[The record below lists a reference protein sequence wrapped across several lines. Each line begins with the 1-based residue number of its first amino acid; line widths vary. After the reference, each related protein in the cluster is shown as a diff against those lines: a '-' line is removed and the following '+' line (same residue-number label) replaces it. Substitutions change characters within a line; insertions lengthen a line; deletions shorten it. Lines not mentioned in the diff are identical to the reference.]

1 MSGILCH
8 RAPPRCVSLGKAKR
22 KCMSLAPLS
31 CVSVRQYLAHPPH
44 LFPLWRRESAPK
56 AAPIATSHS
65 SPPAQKSST
74 PTTPGDEIRP
84 APKINRSAAQED
96 GAKTRII
103 FILKFHLIFFKFE
116 WKWPGCCW
124 GGRCVNFIK
133 WLHLLAVSSF
143 GSLIFIVGFGRDMA
157 TFV

>member
-103 FILKFHLIFFKFE
+103 FILKFLLIFLNSNE
-116 WKWPGCCW
+116 SGPAVAGVDAVSILSSGCTCWPC
-124 GGRCVNFIK
+124 
-133 WLHLLAVSSF
+133 HPLAV
-143 GSLIFIVGFGRDMA
+143 
-157 TFV
+157 